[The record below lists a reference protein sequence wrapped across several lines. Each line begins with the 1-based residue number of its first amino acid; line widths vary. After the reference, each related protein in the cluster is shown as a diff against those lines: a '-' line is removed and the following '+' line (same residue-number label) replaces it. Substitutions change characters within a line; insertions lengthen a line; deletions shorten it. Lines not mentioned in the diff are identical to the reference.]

1 MKVNLTLDVD
11 DFERYVIAQYYG
23 EKKNN
28 GKSRRRALRSSI
40 KRFIRAALRTSAL
53 DRADDLPRRKRK
65 AAYRIRLRLTQQPN
79 APEPEQLSQR
89 ERQREM
95 WLEGE

>member
-1 MKVNLTLDVD
+1 MKINLTLDVD

-28 GKSRRRALRSSI
+28 GKSRRRALRATVR
-40 KRFIRAALRTSAL
+40 RFVRAALRTSAL

-65 AAYRIRLRLTQQPN
+65 AAYRIRERLKSQQTN

-89 ERQREM
+89 ERQRE
-95 WLEGE
+95 LGFSE